1 MTRHKLLWLWR
12 SLAAVAPITP
22 LAWEPPYAMG
32 VALKSIKKKKYRFR
46 MYLSTNYLVLVLVE
60 WSRGKVS
67 ASKTKRALPL
77 KNGPKANFL
86 ELSLRLNLLE
96 NFYTCMCVCV
106 CVCVCV

>member
-1 MTRHKLLWLWR
+1 
-12 SLAAVAPITP
+12 
-22 LAWEPPYAMG
+22 
-32 VALKSIKKKKYRFR
+32 

-106 CVCVCV
+106 CVCERERERQRDRETERDRENWERR